1 MSLILKPH
9 ADEVDDGCATESE
22 IDDDLRQYSNILQ
35 SLDEVNEI
43 ISDLGE
49 LGMLLEN
56 NDYDQD
62 EHADNFKSD
71 LVTPTPVQAGGRLSP
86 SASIATNLNDDS
98 DNVNQAAQRSS
109 LHIQYKG
116 QYYHLGKLCSLLD
129 EKKKIKQGTRVTRF
143 WNVYADY
150 MQPLMAH
157 QDINLS
163 PRVIL
168 KGDHVILRKRGSI
181 DAKGIYIAG
190 KYVLAKVC
198 SLFYVPKE
206 SSSGFLRDNWNPAEK
221 NPANHLKV
229 LQYSEHDGDDMEET
243 NISRSVR
250 RNWRGMMYTGDISF
264 HIYAPVNMYVK
275 RRATH
280 LLILVSIR

>member
-1 MSLILKPH
+1 
-9 ADEVDDGCATESE
+9 
-22 IDDDLRQYSNILQ
+22 
-35 SLDEVNEI
+35 
-43 ISDLGE
+43 
-49 LGMLLEN
+49 MLLEN

-71 LVTPTPVQAGGRLSP
+71 LVTPTSVQAGGRLSP

-98 DNVNQAAQRSS
+98 NNVNQAAQRSS
-109 LHIQYKG
+109 LHVQYKG

-129 EKKKIKQGTRVTRF
+129 EKKKIKQGTRVTCF

-168 KGDHVILRKRGSI
+168 KGDHVILWKRGNI
-181 DAKGIYIAG
+181 ETKGIYIAG
-190 KYVLAKVC
+190 KCVLAKVC

-229 LQYSEHDGDDMEET
+229 LQYSEHDGDDMEEM
-243 NISRSVR
+243 NISRSIS

-264 HIYAPVNMYVK
+264 HIYA
-275 RRATH
+275 T
-280 LLILVSIR
+280 S

>member
-1 MSLILKPH
+1 M
-9 ADEVDDGCATESE
+9 DEVDDGCATESE
-22 IDDDLRQYSNILQ
+22 IEDDLRQYSNILQ

-62 EHADNFKSD
+62 EHADNFKSN
-71 LVTPTPVQAGGRLSP
+71 LVTPTSMQAGGRLSP

-98 DNVNQAAQRSS
+98 
-109 LHIQYKG
+109 
-116 QYYHLGKLCSLLD
+116 
-129 EKKKIKQGTRVTRF
+129 KQGTRVTCS
-143 WNVYADY
+143 WNVYVDY

-168 KGDHVILRKRGSI
+168 KGDHVILWKRGSI

-221 NPANHLKV
+221 NPANHQSYNAL
-229 LQYSEHDGDDMEET
+229 SMMEVT
-243 NISRSVR
+243 
-250 RNWRGMMYTGDISF
+250 W
-264 HIYAPVNMYVK
+264 K
-275 RRATH
+275 K
-280 LLILVSIR
+280 